1 MDERKREIIEVSAGE
16 VIEFTYDIICRRA
29 EIYIKDKVI
38 RMDRGN
44 MLWLCEEFLRQ
55 YGDKKEDVYKGKY
68 EQLLFKYADLT
79 QKFADFLMS
88 GKKN

>member
-1 MDERKREIIEVSAGE
+1 MDDRKKEIIEVSADE
-16 VIEFTYDIICRRA
+16 VIDFTYNIICNRA
-29 EIYIKDKVI
+29 EIHIMDKII
-38 RMDRGN
+38 RMDKGT
-44 MLWLCEEFLRQ
+44 MLWLCREFLSK

-68 EQLLFKYADLT
+68 EQLIFKYADLT

>member
-1 MDERKREIIEVSAGE
+1 MEKNQEIIEVSADE
-16 VIEFTYDIICRRA
+16 VIDFSYNIICKRA
-29 EIYIKDKVI
+29 EIHIKDKVI

-55 YGDKKEDVYKGKY
+55 YGDKKEDVYKEKY
-68 EQLLFKYADLT
+68 EQLVFKYAELT